1 MSGVRCTNR
10 FSRFVSAI
18 LVSILMFSLAGC
30 GNRELPLDFK
40 STYSLATTASEDRV
54 SGFAQDLA
62 VTDRDVSSK
71 NGFQPEDMSA
81 CGLFDVD
88 RGEVLYAK
96 NAFAQKSPAS
106 LTKVLTAICALK
118 YGNEDDVIIC
128 SDNVN
133 KLESGASSCGLKPGD
148 QLTMGQALR
157 FMLLPSANDAAIAIA
172 EHVGGSVEAFS
183 EMMNKEAALIGA
195 TNSHFVNPHG
205 LSADDHYSTAYD
217 MYLIANAAI
226 KYEEFCHIISLKDFS
241 GNVIDRTGVAR
252 AIEVKSSNKF
262 IDGTYSAPEGITV
275 IGGKTGTTSAAGS
288 CLVLVTKNSS
298 GNTYISVI
306 LKASE
311 RSVLYDEMIQLLED
325 IKTR

>member
-1 MSGVRCTNR
+1 MRCTNR
-10 FSRFVSAI
+10 FSKFVSLI
-18 LVSILMFSLAGC
+18 LVGSLTLTLAGC
-30 GNRELPLDFK
+30 GNSELPLDFK

-54 SGFAQDLA
+54 PGFAQSLA
-62 VTDRDVSSK
+62 VTDHDVSSK

-96 NAFAQKSPAS
+96 NVFDQKSPAS

-118 YGNEDDVIIC
+118 HGNVDDVIIC
-128 SDNVN
+128 SDNVD

-148 QLTMGQALR
+148 QLTLGQALR

-172 EHVGGSVEAFS
+172 EHVGGSLESFS
-183 EMMNKEAALIGA
+183 NMMNEEAALLGA

-205 LSADDHYSTAYD
+205 LSADEHYSTAYD
-217 MYLIANAAI
+217 MYLIANEAI
-226 KYEEFCHIISLKDFS
+226 KYDDFCHIISLKDFS
-241 GNVIDRTGVAR
+241 GNVIDRTGAAR
-252 AIEVKSSNKF
+252 TIDVKSSNKF
-262 IDGTYSAPEGITV
+262 IDGTYNAPEGITV

-288 CLVLVTKNSS
+288 CLILVTKNSS
-298 GNTYISVI
+298 GNTFISVI

-311 RSVLYDEMIQLLED
+311 RSVLYDEMIQLLGD

>member
-1 MSGVRCTNR
+1 M
-10 FSRFVSAI
+10 I
-18 LVSILMFSLAGC
+18 ISLTGC
-30 GNRELPLDFK
+30 GNNELPLDFK
-40 STYSLATTASEDRV
+40 STYSLATTATEDKV
-54 SGFAQDLA
+54 SGFAESLA
-62 VTDRDVSSK
+62 VTDHDVSSK

-96 NAFAQKSPAS
+96 NAFAQMSPAS
-106 LTKVLTAICALK
+106 LTKVLTAICAFK
-118 YGNEDDVIIC
+118 YGNEDDIIIC

-148 QLTMGQALR
+148 QLTLGDALR

-172 EHVGGSVEAFS
+172 EHIGGSVEGFS
-183 EMMNKEAALIGA
+183 NMMNEEAALLGA

-205 LSADDHYSTAYD
+205 LSADEHYSTAYD

-226 KYEEFCHIISLKDFS
+226 KYEDFCHIISLNEYS
-241 GNVIDRTGVAR
+241 GNVVERSGEART
-252 AIEVKSSNKF
+252 IQVKSSNKF
-262 IDGTYSAPEGITV
+262 IDGTYNAPEGVTV

-298 GNTYISVI
+298 GNTFISVI

-311 RSVLYDEMIQLLED
+311 RSVLYEEMIQLLED